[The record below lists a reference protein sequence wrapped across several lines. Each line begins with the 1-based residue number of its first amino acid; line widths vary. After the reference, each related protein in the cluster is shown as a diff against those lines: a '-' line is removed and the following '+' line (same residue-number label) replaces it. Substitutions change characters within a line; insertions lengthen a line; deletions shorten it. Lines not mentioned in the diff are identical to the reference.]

1 MIEESKKT
9 YTVKV
14 MMPDGQ
20 ELVAS
25 NMTKENAEWLESK
38 LLSNNP
44 LQRQSDITDAE
55 CQQAWLKCKS
65 IASHMY
71 HDAVRWT
78 EAHYGIKN
86 GN

>member
-55 CQQAWLKCKS
+55 CQHAWFKCKS

-71 HDAVRWT
+71 RDAVRWT